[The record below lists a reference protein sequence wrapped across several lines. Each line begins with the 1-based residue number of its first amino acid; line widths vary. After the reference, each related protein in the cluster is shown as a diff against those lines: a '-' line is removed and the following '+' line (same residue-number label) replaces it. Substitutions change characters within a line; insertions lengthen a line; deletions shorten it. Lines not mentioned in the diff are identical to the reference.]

1 MMFTRKLGH
10 GITQRV
16 GRERGATA
24 VEYALVAAAMMIPLS
39 LAISSFQDRSGTV
52 INETGTR
59 AGTPVEYSEGV
70 TP

>member
-1 MMFTRKLGH
+1 MMFTRKSIGPK
-10 GITQRV
+10 TQRAE
-16 GRERGATA
+16 RERGATA

-39 LAISSFQDRSGTV
+39 LVVSSFQDRSGTV

-59 AGTPVEYSEGV
+59 AGTPAEYSEGV